1 MKLFAIEMIK
11 VNSIQTNSQQPL
23 QMERADLSGAQ
34 LQLHVAKDV
43 CLDNGQL
50 RKINLAG
57 TTLVRCTFRNADLR
71 QADLFGCELTEV
83 DFSGADLRDADL
95 RNTVRSNVVMTGANT
110 SGTLMDI
117 GKDQHRD
124 MEERTKPA
132 FLFRSPSAAI
142 DLGTTQTRI
151 YVRSQGVLVSE
162 PTIVAIK
169 ESTGEMEAGKEAVE
183 LLTRGGWKGIAPVE
197 DGVVSDPDLTA
208 KMLRHFFAK
217 AGYRGANVAVL
228 PIPAHATK
236 ADIKRFMTLPKLL
249 E

>member
-110 SGTLMDI
+110 SGTLMDSI
-117 GKDQHRD
+117 ETWKKG
-124 MEERTKPA
+124 
-132 FLFRSPSAAI
+132 RSP
-142 DLGTTQTRI
+142 
-151 YVRSQGVLVSE
+151 RSCSE
-162 PTIVAIK
+162 APALQSTLELHKRGSMYEVK
-169 ESTGEMEAGKEAVE
+169 ESWSPNR
-183 LLTRGGWKGIAPVE
+183 LLLPLRTQPVRWRLARRQL
-197 DGVVSDPDLTA
+197 S
-208 KMLRHFFAK
+208 
-217 AGYRGANVAVL
+217 Y
-228 PIPAHATK
+228 
-236 ADIKRFMTLPKLL
+236 
-249 E
+249 